1 MTEAMAIA
9 GDHATPPLVK
19 CSVENR
25 SLACASAT
33 KWPSAVWRRSEA
45 MGEKGEKLAR
55 ETPWFIRRRT
65 RPRKVVLGSA
75 RY

>member
-45 MGEKGEKLAR
+45 MGEKGGEAR
-55 ETPWFIRRRT
+55 SGNA
-65 RPRKVVLGSA
+65 VVYPPEDSS
-75 RY
+75 